1 MVNDFLIQIV
11 WKIDSAFKRQKSS
24 DHAIILHGPA
34 AMACVN
40 VSPGY
45 VIRTIINTKI
55 DFLNISTISSYTFCE
70 IGPMAPRLPTIR
82 TLRIQIIT
90 WDNVISSFH
99 KNKVWHDRKL
109 CDDKSYD
116 SAAPLKHCLS
126 NSNYRH
132 TLYYAIAREICSVF
146 SEFMIWSTFF
156 FSYFN
161 ASSNIVAS
169 CYSFQWY
176 IQYHDPWSFHCHMQY
191 AVNTFAKSGCFTCSV
206 KCGNKLLIHY
216 KI

>member
-1 MVNDFLIQIV
+1 
-11 WKIDSAFKRQKSS
+11 
-24 DHAIILHGPA
+24 
-34 AMACVN
+34 MA
-40 VSPGY
+40 S
-45 VIRTIINTKI
+45 
-55 DFLNISTISSYTFCE
+55 
-70 IGPMAPRLPTIR
+70 RLPTIR

-109 CDDKSYD
+109 WDDKSYD

-132 TLYYAIAREICSVF
+132 TMYYAIAREICSVF

-191 AVNTFAKSGCFTCSV
+191 AVNTFAKSGHKVWWWSSWLYEGVGLIRCSLV
-206 KCGNKLLIHY
+206 LSLHFGILLPNYEIMLDLSSKNLLFHVTFLY
-216 KI
+216 VVLFL